1 MARRCRVGD
10 SSDRDSVDAAI
21 VAGEP
26 IRGIADCFGIGRESV
41 RRHAK
46 NHPSPAPAAMQAASN
61 HATAK
66 TTLER
71 MEARHEILADVVQAA
86 RASGRSTTIIN
97 ASREL
102 RQTAELQAKITGD
115 LKDRPHVTGQPHGL
129 AGVAERA

>member
-1 MARRCRVGD
+1 M
-10 SSDRDSVDAAI
+10 
-21 VAGEP
+21 
-26 IRGIADCFGIGRESV
+26 
-41 RRHAK
+41 RRHTK
-46 NHPSPAPAAMQAASN
+46 NHPSHALAAMQAASN

-71 MEARHEILADVVQAA
+71 TEARHEILADVVQAA

-115 LKDRPHVTGQPHGL
+115 VNDRPQVTGRPHGL

>member
-46 NHPSPAPAAMQAASN
+46 NHPSPAPAAMQAASDR
-61 HATAK
+61 ATAK
-66 TTLER
+66 TTLGR

-102 RQTAELQAKITGD
+102 RQTAELLAKITGD
-115 LKDRPHVTGQPHGL
+115 VNDRPQVTGQPHGL